1 MMGIAKS
8 KCCNSQN
15 RTEEPISLEY
25 IAKELQRGTYKNVV
39 VMCGAGISTNAGVPD
54 FRSPSIGLYHTI
66 GKIEGLPY
74 PEAVF
79 DGSFFR
85 SNPKPF
91 YKLVSQIYPE
101 RLEPTATHRFF
112 TLLHNKGILRR
123 VYTQNI
129 DALEFLA
136 GLPEEKVV
144 EAHGTFQRSYCTRC
158 RRNYDLPW
166 LKNEIFHPKSEDGVP
181 HCEDNGCGGVVRPDV
196 VLFGEALPEV
206 FWSRASQD
214 FPLCDLLLIFGTSLS
229 VAPFNS
235 MVQKPR
241 SGVPRLYINKSK
253 PGSAGFLG
261 WIMGLS
267 ASIKFSGKQDLI
279 VQDDCDKTIR
289 NICQIN
295 SGWSDE
301 LDNITVEILEA

>member
-1 MMGIAKS
+1 MWKVIFV
-8 KCCNSQN
+8 
-15 RTEEPISLEY
+15 Y
-25 IAKELQRGTYKNVV
+25 
-39 VMCGAGISTNAGVPD
+39 
-54 FRSPSIGLYHTI
+54 FSPSIGLYHTI

-112 TLLHNKGILRR
+112 TLLHNKVLVHILSAPVSRYYLYLLIANFLIKGILRR

-166 LKNEIFHPKSEDGVP
+166 
-181 HCEDNGCGGVVRPDV
+181 VRLMCIV
-196 VLFGEALPEV
+196 
-206 FWSRASQD
+206 
-214 FPLCDLLLIFGTSLS
+214 
-229 VAPFNS
+229 NS
-235 MVQKPR
+235 
-241 SGVPRLYINKSK
+241 
-253 PGSAGFLG
+253 
-261 WIMGLS
+261 
-267 ASIKFSGKQDLI
+267 
-279 VQDDCDKTIR
+279 
-289 NICQIN
+289 
-295 SGWSDE
+295 
-301 LDNITVEILEA
+301 